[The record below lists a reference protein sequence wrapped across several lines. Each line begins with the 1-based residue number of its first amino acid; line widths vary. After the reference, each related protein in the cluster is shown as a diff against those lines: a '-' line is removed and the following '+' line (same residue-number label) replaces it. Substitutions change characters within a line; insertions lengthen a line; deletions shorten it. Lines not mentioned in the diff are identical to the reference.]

1 MVRILKVCLVVF
13 VALFCLMYAGQ
24 NLVNLNAAF
33 NFVADIVAMGN
44 QVVYPASFGPA
55 VDNPT
60 LVWMLLF
67 LIIALEIIAGLL
79 AARGAWDLWGAR
91 HADAAEFNQS
101 KTNAI
106 LGCGMAVIIWFGLF
120 STIGGAYFQM
130 WQTDVGSAAL
140 QGSFQYAVLNGIV
153 LVFVNMTDT

>member
-1 MVRILKVCLVVF
+1 MALIGGGKIMVRILKVCLVVF

-79 AARGAWDLWGAR
+79 AARGARSEDR
-91 HADAAEFNQS
+91 R
-101 KTNAI
+101 
-106 LGCGMAVIIWFGLF
+106 
-120 STIGGAYFQM
+120 
-130 WQTDVGSAAL
+130 VGK
-140 QGSFQYAVLNGIV
+140 G
-153 LVFVNMTDT
+153 